1 MTLRPSALINR
12 HKTPLPPS
20 AAPAHSLWL
29 WCSSLRVS
37 KQGYLNVSEAESR
50 AGSQYLCLRIRAD
63 GEGNRL
69 SRIRRALAVREG
81 NQPDGHSGAGHG
93 ARRADWGTRRQAGDR
108 YRPRFPRLFGLDQ
121 IRADLGPDGIG

>member
-29 WCSSLRVS
+29 WCSSFRVS

-50 AGSQYLCLRIRAD
+50 AGSEYLCLRIRAD
-63 GEGNRL
+63 GEGDRL
-69 SRIRRALAVREG
+69 SRIRRALAVRQG
-81 NQPDGHSGAGHG
+81 NQLDGRAG
-93 ARRADWGTRRQAGDR
+93 ARHGLGRADRGTRRQA
-108 YRPRFPRLFGLDQ
+108 
-121 IRADLGPDGIG
+121 